1 MKTVDIRAD
10 YEVDSKAVKLTII
23 FGNAQIGRSVVTL
36 EKAEKGRGDIEEL
49 VIGSG
54 PKIRG
59 KLLKTRSLVTD
70 VNDMTNRTS
79 VTYRLT
85 GGKRSQDFTSSGTVD
100 ANQGSVTHRAQ
111 FRLV

>member
-70 VNDMTNRTS
+70 VN
-79 VTYRLT
+79 
-85 GGKRSQDFTSSGTVD
+85 GTVD